1 MIEEEVRQLVQR
13 ANAGDQEA
21 FEGLWKA
28 YEHQITTVVRARL
41 GYSNNNDVPD
51 VVQNIFLRAFAQ
63 IGRFNEETRFFTWL
77 YHIASLSCIDY
88 LHKQRRNTTQVPID
102 AASGLAE
109 QAGWNETVF
118 SQLRIAEDV
127 LKKMG
132 EREQEVLRLVL
143 WEGYSS
149 AAAASNLGIHRSRIY
164 QIIRSFRQKLKASTS
179 EFVLDNASESFTSEN
194 IIIGTA
200 VQTANTELMR
210 WLQKHPEDLLHVH
223 PGTFEQIVAEIF
235 RDQGFE
241 VDVLGSWNQADGG
254 IDIIAARKDTLT
266 GDFRVGIQCK
276 RYIKTHTVKA
286 DVVWALEG
294 RLEKFKLNKGVL
306 VTTAIFENAVLS
318 DLRDHLWRIELR
330 DFEILKKDL
339 QSWGLYQHGSSG
351 LWLPRV

>member
-1 MIEEEVRQLVQR
+1 MIEKEVLQLVQK
-13 ANAGDQEA
+13 AKAGDHAA
-21 FEGLWKA
+21 FEELWKA
-28 YEHQITTVVRARL
+28 NRLKVSIIVKARL
-41 GYSNNNDVPD
+41 GYGNNDVPD
-51 VVQNIFLRAFAQ
+51 VVQNIFFSAFKQ
-63 IGRFNEETRFFTWL
+63 IGRLKEETRFFSWL
-77 YHIASLSCIDY
+77 YHIASISCMDY
-88 LHKQRRNTTQVPID
+88 LRQQPRNAIQVSID
-102 AASGLAE
+102 KASGLA
-109 QAGWNETVF
+109 GPTSWNEAVL
-118 SQLRIAEDV
+118 SQMIIAENV
-127 LKKMG
+127 MKEMG
-132 EREQEVLRLVL
+132 EREQKILHLVL
-143 WEGYSS
+143 WEGHSP
-149 AAAASNLGIHRSRIY
+149 AVVAKNFGTQPNRIY
-164 QIIRSFRQKLKASTS
+164 EIIKLFRRKLKASRT
-179 EFVLDNASESFTSEN
+179 ELVLDNAWEPFISEN
-194 IIIGTA
+194 TIIGTV
-200 VQTANTELMR
+200 VQTANTEIMR
-210 WLQKHPEDLLHVH
+210 WLQKHPEDLLRVH

-306 VTTAIFENAVLS
+306 ATTASFENAVLS
-318 DLRDHLWRIELR
+318 DLKDHLWRIELR